1 MPIAL
6 DPSGLR
12 LCLWR
17 AVVLPNGNATAI
29 KIHRGLLERASF
41 HVAVIS
47 WLHQDLDLLRDKI
60 ALDDRVRRQDSFDV
74 AKPSGEFPI
83 PVDRRLESV
92 LESCPLLPAQRVQLR
107 AIDSVAAVV
116 KFPVVRMLNPSF
128 HVGFAEQAEKLFR
141 ELDVRDLILR
151 INVVGLTDFAFVQDG
166 VEGLCCIAGVEVAA
180 CVLSVAMQQQWLAT
194 AKQVDE
200 FWYDLCVVLVMLWH
214 SPSALLTFRVLEVC
228 QLAVSAA
235 FCVQALIPGAV
246 P

>member
-6 DPSGLR
+6 DSSGLR
-12 LCLWR
+12 LCLWQD
-17 AVVLPNGNATAI
+17 VVLPNGNAAAI
-29 KIHRGLLERASF
+29 KIHRRLLKRSSF
-41 HVAVIS
+41 HVVVVS
-47 WLHQDLDLLRDKI
+47 WLHQDLDLLCDMI
-60 ALDDRVRRQDSFDV
+60 ALNDRMRSQDSFDV
-74 AKPSGEFPI
+74 AKPSGKFPI

-92 LESCPLLPAQRVQLR
+92 LESCPLLPAQRVQLG
-107 AIDSVAAVV
+107 AIDSVATVV

-128 HVGFAEQAEKLFR
+128 HVGFAEQAEKLLR

-151 INVVGLTDFAFVQDG
+151 VNVVGLTDLAFVQDG

-180 CVLSVAMQQQWLAT
+180 SVLTVAMQQQWFAA

-214 SPSALLTFRVLEVC
+214 SSSALLTLRVLGVC